1 MLRALK
7 TSLRTKL
14 RMLWE
19 QCDLFEAAP
28 VTPHWERPESRAPVA
43 PPPPTQRPLRR
54 APAETP
60 EAPARV
66 PRTHPRDRELV
77 AKLTEAHQRYNAE
90 LFADTLRPVP
100 IRISR
105 RMKNRL
111 GHYMTAAPSTGQPPE
126 IAISRRHI
134 QQDTWDEVLHT
145 LVHEMVHQ
153 WQDENGH
160 PLDHGQTFRRKAREI
175 GISAR
180 ATRPVARG

>member
-7 TSLRTKL
+7 TSLRAKL

-28 VTPHWERPESRAPVA
+28 IAPVWERPEARPPRPRPAAAPVQAPRAP
-43 PPPPTQRPLRR
+43 
-54 APAETP
+54 
-60 EAPARV
+60 
-66 PRTHPRDRELV
+66 RTNPRDRELV
-77 AKLTEAHQRYNAE
+77 ARLTEAHGRYNAE
-90 LFADTLRPVP
+90 LFGGTLRTVP

-126 IAISRRHI
+126 IALSRRHI
-134 QQDTWDEVLHT
+134 DQDSWDEVIHT

-180 ATRPVARG
+180 ATRPVRHG